1 MGGDAEHL
9 ALGLDGGIN
18 YFLRGDG
25 LIQIIDV
32 RASLAEK
39 ALDDLL
45 AEDVDIG
52 GRHDDVHALQGLLLK
67 TLDVADQLVTGVV
80 DLGDDVVG
88 HTGTRPR
95 IALASF
101 LPAPK
106 LISSCS
112 APMAFSMAMT

>member
-52 GRHDDVHALQGLLLK
+52 G
-67 TLDVADQLVTGVV
+67 T
-80 DLGDDVVG
+80 
-88 HTGTRPR
+88 P
-95 IALASF
+95 
-101 LPAPK
+101 
-106 LISSCS
+106 
-112 APMAFSMAMT
+112 